1 MKKEL
6 LFSLIGYVCL
16 LIVGWVAGLW
26 IYIAD
31 YTRPYEE
38 VKQEYYSYFPA
49 ALANGTLLCFISIV
63 IAAIGLFC
71 VTVANKHLTSKP
83 WITINTVVTVLLGLI
98 LFLNVW
104 SLM

>member
-16 LIVGWVAGLW
+16 LIVGWAAGLW

-31 YTRPYEE
+31 DTRPYEV
-38 VKQEYYSYFPA
+38 VKQEYYSYFPSF
-49 ALANGTLLCFISIV
+49 LANGTLLCMISIV

-71 VTVANKHLTSKP
+71 ITLANKRIISKT
-83 WITINTVVTVLLGLI
+83 WATVNIMVTVLLGLI